1 VNNGPQFTDLSKE
14 AAIAGTIAVGSFE
27 LIPAELLIPPEAFV
41 DPKWR
46 IVYAA
51 ACTLRSQISDQIV
64 CSQSVSDFIAWHDL
78 DKELQRAVDS
88 TGTIAWRRWPEF
100 ADTSQ
105 AYAPELLGIKYSL
118 KELNRLYLERQDD
131 EVCSKRTQ
139 RLISRQEAIKALQKN
154 ENLAHGSNGE
164 LPEMESAF
172 QLCSNPPTT
181 PAELI
186 EGILHQ
192 GSKMLI
198 GGGSKSFKSWTL
210 LELSLAICA
219 GLPWLGFSTTTCPV
233 LYLNFE
239 LPRFAIASRLNQIAQ
254 AMQIAIPDTFA
265 FWNLRGYACE
275 SSKILPRITEA
286 ALDKGFAFIVIDP
299 LYKLLGG
306 KDENLSRDMALLMND
321 IELLA
326 LKINAA
332 VASGLHFAKGNAS
345 FKEAIDRIAGSGVL
359 GRDPD
364 TIVTL
369 TQHEQL
375 NAFTVDMILRNFPQQ
390 DPFVVRR
397 EHPLMLIDAQL
408 DPAKLKAPKSKTSVL
423 GQFQT
428 EYTKEQILESLSF
441 TEPRRT
447 NQICTEVREETGMS
461 EAEFYRIWAVLKTS
475 KLVHKLEKGW
485 CKIV

>member
-14 AAIAGTIAVGSFE
+14 AAIAGCIAAGSFE
-27 LIPAELLIPPEAFV
+27 LIPADLLIPPEAFV

-51 ACTLRSQISDQIV
+51 AYTLRSQISDQIV
-64 CSQSVSDFIAWHDL
+64 CAESVSDFIAFHDL
-78 DKELQRAVDS
+78 DKEFQRAVDS
-88 TGTIAWRRWPEF
+88 TGTITWRRWPES
-100 ADTSQ
+100 ADTSE
-105 AYAPELLGIKYSL
+105 AYAPELLGIKYDLVEL
-118 KELNRLYLERQDD
+118 KRLYLERQDRD
-131 EVCSKRTQ
+131 ICSR
-139 RLISRQEAIKALQKN
+139 RAEGLISRQEAIKALKDI
-154 ENLAHGSNGE
+154 ETHAHGSNGE
-164 LPEMESAF
+164 LPEIESAWA
-172 QLCSNPPTT
+172 LCSNPPLT
-181 PAELI
+181 PPQLI

-210 LELSLAICA
+210 LELSLSICA
-219 GLPWLGFSTTTCPV
+219 GLPWLGFSTTARPV

-239 LPRFAIASRLNQIAQ
+239 LPRFAIASRLNQIAE
-254 AMQIAIPDTFA
+254 AMQVAIPPTFA

-275 SSKILPRITEA
+275 SSKILPIITEA

-364 TIVTL
+364 SIITL
-369 TQHEQL
+369 TAHKQS
-375 NAFTVDMILRNFPQQ
+375 NAFVVDMILRNFPAQN
-390 DPFVVRR
+390 PFVVRR
-397 EHPLMLIDAQL
+397 EHPLMVVDAQL
-408 DPAKLKAPKSKTSVL
+408 DPTKLKAPKTNKS
-423 GQFQT
+423 GQFQS
-428 EYTKEQILESLSF
+428 EYTKEQVLEFLSL
-441 TEPRRT
+441 TEARRT
-447 NQICTEVREETGMS
+447 KQICTEAHEETGMS
-461 EAEFYRIWAVLKTS
+461 ETEFYRIWAELKAA
-475 KLVHKLEKGW
+475 KLIYQVEKGW
-485 CKIV
+485 LKIL

>member
-1 VNNGPQFTDLSKE
+1 VKNGPQFTDLSKE
-14 AAIAGTIAVGSFE
+14 AAIAGCIAAGSFE
-27 LIPAELLIPPEAFV
+27 LIPADLLISPESFV

-46 IVYAA
+46 IVYGAA
-51 ACTLRSQISDQIV
+51 YALHSKISAQIICAESIN
-64 CSQSVSDFIAWHDL
+64 DFIASHNL
-78 DKELQRAVDS
+78 DKEFQRAVDS
-88 TGTIAWRRWPEF
+88 TGTICWRRWPES

-105 AYAPELLGIKYSL
+105 AYDPELRGVRYSL
-118 KELNRLYLERQDD
+118 AELARLYRRRKIAEIGSVFSNSHDDNELEAA
-131 EVCSKRTQ
+131 
-139 RLISRQEAIKALQKN
+139 ISSLPQFVHQ
-154 ENLAHGSNGE
+154 SNGQ
-164 LPEMESAF
+164 LPEMESGYA
-172 QLCSNPPTT
+172 LCSNPPAT
-181 PAELI
+181 PPELI

-210 LELSLAICA
+210 LELSLSICA
-219 GLPWLGFSTTTCPV
+219 GLPWLGFSTSACPV

-239 LPRFAIASRLNQIAQ
+239 LPRFAIAARLSQIAQ
-254 AMQIAIPDTFA
+254 ALRVNIPSTFS

-275 SSKILPRITEA
+275 SSKILPKITEA

-369 TQHEQL
+369 TQHEKQ

-397 EHPLMLIDAQL
+397 QHPLMLLDNQL
-408 DPAKLKAPKSKTSVL
+408 DPSKLKQPKKSRGRPTDHHPDDL
-423 GQFQT
+423 
-428 EYTKEQILESLSF
+428 LESLEYSM
-441 TEPRRT
+441 TSAEW
-447 NQICTEVREETGMS
+447 I
-461 EAEFYRIWAVLKTS
+461 EASGVPKTTFYLLVKELKKEGKIFKS
-475 KLVHKLEKGW
+475 KIDGKWTPK
-485 CKIV
+485 

>member
-1 VNNGPQFTDLSKE
+1 
-14 AAIAGTIAVGSFE
+14 
-27 LIPAELLIPPEAFV
+27 
-41 DPKWR
+41 
-46 IVYAA
+46 
-51 ACTLRSQISDQIV
+51 
-64 CSQSVSDFIAWHDL
+64 
-78 DKELQRAVDS
+78 
-88 TGTIAWRRWPEF
+88 
-100 ADTSQ
+100 
-105 AYAPELLGIKYSL
+105 
-118 KELNRLYLERQDD
+118 
-131 EVCSKRTQ
+131 
-139 RLISRQEAIKALQKN
+139 
-154 ENLAHGSNGE
+154 
-164 LPEMESAF
+164 
-172 QLCSNPPTT
+172 
-181 PAELI
+181 
-186 EGILHQ
+186 
-192 GSKMLI
+192 
-198 GGGSKSFKSWTL
+198 
-210 LELSLAICA
+210 
-219 GLPWLGFSTTTCPV
+219 
-233 LYLNFE
+233 
-239 LPRFAIASRLNQIAQ
+239 
-254 AMQIAIPDTFA
+254 MQIPIPETFA

-397 EHPLMLIDAQL
+397 EHPLMLVDAQL
-408 DPAKLKAPKSKTSVL
+408 DPAKLKAPKSKTSHP

-441 TEPRRT
+441 TEPHRT